1 MNARLGS
8 VHAERRTLE
17 AAVAK
22 SRADPR
28 ASIDHAIVREGLLA
42 DAKRAQRRIAL
53 NESLAAADVFLRHL
67 DARYPVG
74 LAILFGSRARGD
86 HDAESDADLAVILDG
101 PIGARSTVAADMA
114 GVAFHA
120 MLETGVL
127 VDPLPLW
134 RDEFESPEEF
144 NNPALIEN
152 ILREGVPLERSARR

>member
-74 LAILFGSRARGD
+74 RARGD